1 MITDA
6 RRLFLDEHARGHSR
20 AAGGEAWSH
29 LEETY
34 CADLT
39 GEELR
44 RCPEPGLNS
53 IAWLL
58 WHTARS
64 EDVAVNAVLRG
75 VPEVFDA
82 GGWAVRLG
90 AGRRTMGT
98 DDSAAEIRDLSARID
113 LGALRAYRAAVGA
126 ATRAWVESIDLAAL
140 DRTVAAAEVDR
151 AVARGDFGPGSAWVI
166 DDWKRARNACA
177 FLHWTTAGHNLLH
190 AGEALAL
197 RDLALRLRA

>member
-1 MITDA
+1 MVHNA
-6 RRLFLDEHARGHSR
+6 KRWFLDEHARGHSR

-29 LEETY
+29 LEDGY
-34 CADLT
+34 CADLSA
-39 GEELR
+39 GELR

-75 VPEVFDA
+75 VPEVYDA
-82 GGWAVRLG
+82 GDWAARVN
-90 AGRRTMGT
+90 AGRRATGT
-98 DDSAAEIRDLSARID
+98 DDTPAEIRDLSARVD
-113 LGALRAYRAAVGA
+113 VAAVRAYRAAVGRE
-126 ATRAWVESIDLAAL
+126 TRAWVQAIDLATL
-140 DRTVAAAEVDR
+140 DRDVTAAEVDR
-151 AVARGDFGPGSAWVI
+151 AVERGDFGPGSAWVI
-166 DDWKRARNACA
+166 DDWKRGRNAAA